1 MLQCPGELLVCLE
14 VEMPFNFDLWSTNM
28 AYLLILTI
36 EECQH
41 TDIEVPRHLPM
52 SVPDVARI
60 VPNPRAH
67 LIGER
72 RLIYR
77 RSLRVRHHRTDDI
90 LAQIR
95 LANLLQMSTIAASL
109 RRASNFRKLSVMGR
123 WLTLK

>member
-14 VEMPFNFDLWSTNM
+14 VEMPFNFDLWRTNM

-60 VPNPRAH
+60 VG
-67 LIGER
+67 LC
-72 RLIYR
+72 
-77 RSLRVRHHRTDDI
+77 
-90 LAQIR
+90 QI
-95 LANLLQMSTIAASL
+95 QE
-109 RRASNFRKLSVMGR
+109 
-123 WLTLK
+123 LT